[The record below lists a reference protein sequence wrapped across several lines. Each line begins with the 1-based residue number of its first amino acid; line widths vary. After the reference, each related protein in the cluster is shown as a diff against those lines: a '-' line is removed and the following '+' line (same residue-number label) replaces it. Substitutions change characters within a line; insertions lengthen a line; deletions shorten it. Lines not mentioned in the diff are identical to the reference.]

1 MAKPAKTT
9 VVAEEAID
17 DKKGLSFEDGIVLST
32 TLLLLIA
39 VVLAYV
45 QYTSFYSACKIAIQ
59 DGFIRATTRSC
70 QQP

>member
-1 MAKPAKTT
+1 MAKTAKKTA

-39 VVLAYV
+39 VVLAYL
-45 QYTSFYSACKIAIQ
+45 QYTSFYSA
-59 DGFIRATTRSC
+59 
-70 QQP
+70 